1 METITIKR
9 DFSSELEK
17 GIHRALETYSNVHR
31 GTGHY
36 SIVTSVIFD
45 YAREIFLDYLKVDKD
60 KYVVVFCTPLR
71 LKYLLRTLKTNNYKV
86 LSSNDLNLCLGVR
99 VLAVKKNNLSKS
111 EAFQSGGGIVKYV
124 TSKDVIWADIPT
136 KFEAGTP
143 SIINIIT
150 FAKAIQIKT
159 KIENQ
164 ISNLS
169 PIKSSEILEMMY
181 QDDFLKYSGKDLM
194 FRLRDTVLGQKI
206 HVPTAFGEKLYIN
219 FDNAATT
226 PTFMPIWKIASKVL
240 HQPIQDRE
248 LLINE
253 VKKISSDFFSSPLSQ
268 YEILFTSNTTEAIN
282 IAALN
287 LSIRKKE
294 DNELVVINSILE
306 HHSNELPWRYISN
319 ANLIRVSVNDEGFID
334 IAELEDLL
342 YKYNQ
347 KHKYG
352 KKRVKLV
359 AISGAS
365 NVLGTFNDLQEISD
379 ITHKYGASLLVD
391 GAQLAA
397 HRKIQIMETKID
409 YFACSGH
416 KMYAPFGSGVLII
429 KKNLIKLNSHQLGDI
444 RLSGEDNLIGIVA
457 LGKAMLL
464 LKRIRMDIIENY
476 ERSLTQKVLNGLK
489 TIPKL
494 KVLGIQDIQS
504 ANFLKRGGILSFSLK
519 NVPHNL
525 TAKLLAEYGGIGVR
539 NGCFCAHLLIRH
551 ILRIHPIRKIGAKLI
566 SILFPKF
573 ARNLLP
579 GLVRVSFG
587 IQNDE
592 KEVRHFI
599 NVLKKISEQKLSWVN
614 RLLAYTYNAT
624 PFLHHHDVE
633 KQIDIFK
640 QESMKRVFSLS
651 NRENIS

>member
-9 DFSSELEK
+9 TFSLELEE
-17 GIHRALETYSNVHR
+17 GILRALETYSNVHR
-31 GTGHY
+31 GAGHY
-36 SIVTSVIFD
+36 SMASTVIFD
-45 YAREIFLDYLKVDKD
+45 YAREIFLDYLKVDKN

-71 LKYLLRTLKTNNYKV
+71 LKYLLRTLKTKNYRV

-99 VLAVKKNNLSKS
+99 ILAVKKKDLSKS

-124 TSKDVIWADIPT
+124 TSNGVIWDDIPT

-143 SIINIIT
+143 SIINIIA
-150 FAKAIQIKT
+150 FAKAIQLKA
-159 KIENQ
+159 EFRNQ
-164 ISNLS
+164 ISNLA
-169 PIKSSEILEMMY
+169 PINPSEIIERLY
-181 QDDFLKYSGKDLM
+181 KDDFLNYSGEDLM
-194 FRLRDTVLGQKI
+194 IKLKDTVLGKGLY
-206 HVPTAFGEKLYIN
+206 VPTVFGEKPYIN

-226 PTFMPIWKIASKVL
+226 PTFMSIWKLVSSL
-240 HQPIQDRE
+240 LFQPLQDRE

-253 VKKISSDFFSSPLSQ
+253 VKKISSDFFGSPLSQ

-287 LSIRKKE
+287 LSLRKME
-294 DNELVVINSILE
+294 DKELVVVNTILE
-306 HHSNELPWRYISN
+306 HHSNELPWRYISK
-319 ANLIRVSVNDEGFID
+319 ATLIKVSVNDEGFID
-334 IAELEDLL
+334 TAELEDILI
-342 YKYNQ
+342 KYNQ

-397 HRKIQIMETKID
+397 HRKIQIMETNID

-429 KKNLIKLNSHQLGDI
+429 KKNLIKLNSHQLEDI

-464 LKRIRMDIIENY
+464 LKRIGMDIIDNY
-476 ERSLTQKVLNGLK
+476 ERFLTQIALNGLK
-489 TIPKL
+489 TIPQL
-494 KVLGIQDIQS
+494 KILGIQGKQS
-504 ANFLKRGGILSFSLK
+504 PNFLKRGGILSFSLK

-539 NGCFCAHLLIRH
+539 NGCFCTHILIRH
-551 ILRIHPIRKIGAKLI
+551 ILRIHPIRKIGGKLI

-592 KEVRHFI
+592 KEVKHLI
-599 NVLKKISEQKLSWVN
+599 YVLKKISEQKLSWVN

-624 PFLHHHDVE
+624 PFLHHHDIE

-640 QESMKRVFSLS
+640 QESIKRVFSIS
-651 NRENIS
+651 NNENIS

>member
-1 METITIKR
+1 MKMFTIESN
-9 DFSSELEK
+9 FSSELEI
-17 GIHRALETYSNVHR
+17 GIQRALETYSNVHR

-36 SIVTSVIFD
+36 SIVSTIMFD
-45 YAREIFLDYLKVDKD
+45 YAREIFLDYLKVDKN

-71 LKYLLRTLKTNNYKV
+71 LKYLLKTLKTDNYIV
-86 LSSNDLNLCLGVR
+86 LSSNDFNLCLGVR
-99 VLAVKKNNLSKS
+99 VLAVKKKALSKS
-111 EAFQSGGGIVKYV
+111 EAFQSGGGIVKNV
-124 TSKDVIWADIPT
+124 SSNDVIWENIPT

-143 SIINIIT
+143 SIINIIA
-150 FAKAIQIKT
+150 FAKTIQT
-159 KIENQ
+159 NSKIEEP

-169 PIKSSEILEMMY
+169 PIESSEIIDMLY
-181 QDDFLKYSGKDLM
+181 QDDFLGCSGEDLM
-194 FRLRDTVLGQKI
+194 SKLRNTVLGQNI
-206 HVPTAFGEKLYIN
+206 HVPTAFGEKFYIN
-219 FDNAATT
+219 FDSAATT
-226 PTFMPIWKIASKVL
+226 PTFMTIWKLVSRFL

-248 LLINE
+248 ILINE
-253 VKKISSDFFSSPLSQ
+253 VKKICSDFFSCPLSQ
-268 YEILFTSNTTEAIN
+268 YEILFNSNTTEAIN

-294 DNELVVINSILE
+294 DNELVVVNTVLE

-319 ANLIRVSVNDEGFID
+319 AKLIRVSVNDEGFID
-334 IAELEDLL
+334 TAELEDIL

-352 KKRVKLV
+352 KKRVELV

-365 NVLGTFNDLQEISD
+365 NVLGTFNDLQAISD

-397 HRKIQIMETKID
+397 HRKIQIMETNID

-429 KKNLIKLNSHQLGDI
+429 KKDLMKFNKHQLADI
-444 RLSGEDNLIGIVA
+444 KLSGEDNLIGIVA
-457 LGKAMLL
+457 LGKALLL
-464 LKRIRMDIIENY
+464 LKRIGMDIIENY
-476 ERSLTQKVLNGLK
+476 ERNLTQKALNGLK
-489 TIPKL
+489 AIPKL
-494 KVLGIQDIQS
+494 KILGIQDIQS
-504 ANFLKRGGILSFSLK
+504 PNFLKRGGILSFSLK

-525 TAKLLAEYGGIGVR
+525 TAKLLAEYGGIGAR
-539 NGCFCAHLLIRH
+539 NGCFCAHLLVKH
-551 ILRIHPIRKIGAKLI
+551 ILKIHPIRKIGAKLI
-566 SILFPKF
+566 SIVFPKF

-592 KEVRHFI
+592 KEVRHLL
-599 NVLKKISEQKLSWVN
+599 NVLKKISVQKLSWVN

-624 PFLHHHDVE
+624 PFLHHSDIE

-640 QESMKRVFSLS
+640 QESLERVFSIS
-651 NRENIS
+651 RENIS